1 MKTKVIIK
9 FCMPFIVAGFLSGCQ
24 KECIELKEENFVFE
38 YGENVIAMPKNYL
51 KDDISDDILKHT
63 EFLLYMPFENDE
75 ENNTTEEY
83 IINEDNNIVSNGKE
97 YLDVGDYTFYINY
110 ENTKYYIFKDSDT
123 IEVNIS
129 VKDTTPPEIILS
141 KDSISLYKGEKLD
154 ESSIKE
160 LITCKDLSVFETSID
175 LSGVDINNAGSYVV
189 HITAIDTYNNE
200 SKAEVKVEVKE
211 KPVIKTNNTASSNNT
226 PSSTSVSTSTQNN
239 QSYIFKADGNVSS
252 DKLSLADSEL
262 NLVPSNIVNAAIA
275 NGWKFYVTS
284 KDIASNYYNGD
295 ASQYWGKIVALTRW
309 GEKEVFIYQN
319 NIKTSGRSVLHE
331 MGHVLDCMSGT
342 ATNSEEFD
350 SIYNAEK
357 GKYVGYT
364 GDTNPDRIVNKK
376 EYFASSFMQYILN
389 NAGIRAN
396 APQTYNFIKS
406 LIEKY

>member
-141 KDSISLYKGEKLD
+141 KDSISLYKGE
-154 ESSIKE
+154 
-160 LITCKDLSVFETSID
+160 
-175 LSGVDINNAGSYVV
+175 
-189 HITAIDTYNNE
+189 
-200 SKAEVKVEVKE
+200 
-211 KPVIKTNNTASSNNT
+211 
-226 PSSTSVSTSTQNN
+226 
-239 QSYIFKADGNVSS
+239 
-252 DKLSLADSEL
+252 
-262 NLVPSNIVNAAIA
+262 NL
-275 NGWKFYVTS
+275 
-284 KDIASNYYNGD
+284 
-295 ASQYWGKIVALTRW
+295 
-309 GEKEVFIYQN
+309 
-319 NIKTSGRSVLHE
+319 
-331 MGHVLDCMSGT
+331 M
-342 ATNSEEFD
+342 
-350 SIYNAEK
+350 
-357 GKYVGYT
+357 
-364 GDTNPDRIVNKK
+364 NPQLKN
-376 EYFASSFMQYILN
+376 
-389 NAGIRAN
+389 
-396 APQTYNFIKS
+396 
-406 LIEKY
+406 